1 MDGILK
7 LTIGGRDMP
16 IDLRVIKTK
25 RAIHQGFL
33 ACIQAKPFAALT
45 IKNLTTTIAINKSTF
60 YHYYQDKYD
69 LREHVID
76 TALDHFANGVDVS
89 YINLTT
95 GDLVQYERELPAALR
110 PIQENRQELLTL
122 WSPNMESHVFDR
134 MQQIFI
140 DKVLAALQSAHPSA
154 PENPYD
160 LLHARLFASSAM
172 QVVKWWLEVTPST
185 MPEEIA
191 TLIVGYL
198 KSGMYHADI

>member
-1 MDGILK
+1 
-7 LTIGGRDMP
+7 MP

-25 RAIHQGFL
+25 RAIRQGFL
-33 ACIQAKPFAALT
+33 ACIQAKPFTALT
-45 IKNLTTTIAINKSTF
+45 VKDLTAAMEINKSTF

-76 TALDHFANGVDVS
+76 AALDHFANGVDVS
-89 YINLTT
+89 YINLTPSK
-95 GDLVQYERELPAALR
+95 LAQYERELPAALR
-110 PIQENRQELLTL
+110 PIRENRPELLTL
-122 WSPNMESHVFDR
+122 WSPNMESNVFER
-134 MQQIFI
+134 MQQIFV
-140 DKVLAALQSAHPSA
+140 DKVLTALQSAHPTA

-172 QVVKWWLEVTPST
+172 QVVRWWLEVAPST
-185 MPEEIA
+185 TPEEIA